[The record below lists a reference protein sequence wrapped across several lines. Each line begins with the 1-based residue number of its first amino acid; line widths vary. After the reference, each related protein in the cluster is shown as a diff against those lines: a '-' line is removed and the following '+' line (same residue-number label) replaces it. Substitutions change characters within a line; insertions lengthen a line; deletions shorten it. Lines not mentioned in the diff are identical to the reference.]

1 MPLLAKSA
9 KNGSVTLAD
18 HTCHVLEAV
27 VKMAGA
33 WGFDETLAR
42 NGAILHDL
50 GKAHPYFQSQVND
63 DETPTQ
69 GKPIHRH
76 EFSSLLFLP
85 VFPKDDWDKLI
96 DLVVAHHKPIRD
108 EVRERGILDLDE
120 RWGQNFYNNHLGD
133 WETWSLPVFEM
144 LRNDFGIICEP
155 FPKEQALAA
164 LEYAVEYCWQRPLGW
179 SPLRGL
185 LMAGDHFASAF
196 NYDVNQQL
204 DRILKNPDLTW
215 FHSRQSALYPLSLE
229 PTDDPRPHTL
239 VVAPTGA
246 GKTDFLLRRC
256 SRRVFYTLPYQ
267 ASINAM
273 FKRLQ
278 AAIPDADIRL
288 QHATSKI
295 VVSGKMDEQ
304 ILQNLTGS
312 AAKVLTPHQLAG
324 IIFGTPGFESTMLDL
339 RDCDVIL
346 DEIHTYG
353 DLSMAMVLEIVQAL
367 LRLHCRLHVGTATM
381 PTILYD
387 RILSL
392 LGGEAAVYEVHLPEQ
407 VLDTYNRHLIYKEAA
422 DFPMNETLK
431 AAFAEGEKVLVV
443 FNTIKGAQEAFRN
456 WQEQFP
462 DVPSMLLHSRFRRKD
477 RVDLEQ
483 KLQSEYNDQKKFR
496 PCLVVSTQVVEVSL
510 DISFDRMITEAAPI
524 DALIQRFGR
533 INRIRKENPAPRP
546 IHVIAPSGNTLPYKK
561 AIVEASF
568 DQLPN
573 GGILEEKTLQ
583 QRIDAVYTSIDTKEI
598 DAHLIYWEGQYR
610 IKELTHRPKS
620 LLLDALEIES
630 ATCILETD
638 RDNYLEA
645 KYEERIGLEIPIG
658 WRTIAKY
665 SNEFEQ
671 LKEGSYPF
679 VVPRNGDYD
688 SVGLVLKERDPFL

>member
-18 HTCHVLEAV
+18 HTRHVMDTII
-27 VKMAGA
+27 KMAGV
-33 WGFDETLAR
+33 WGFDEKLAR

-50 GKAHPYFQSQVND
+50 GKAHPYFQSQVSD
-63 DETPTQ
+63 VETPTQ

-76 EFSSLLFLP
+76 EYSSLLFLP
-85 VFPKDDWDKLI
+85 IFPKVDWDKLI

-120 RWGQNFYNNHLGD
+120 RWGHNFYRNHLGD
-133 WETWSLPVFEM
+133 WESWSLPVFEM
-144 LRNDFGIICEP
+144 LRTDFEVAFTP
-155 FPKEQALAA
+155 HSKEEAQAA
-164 LEYAVEYCWQRPLGW
+164 LEYAVEYCWNRPLGW

-196 NYDVNQQL
+196 NHDVNLQL
-204 DRILKNPDLTW
+204 DRILKKPNLSW
-215 FHSRQSALYPLSLE
+215 FHSRQSSLYPLSLE

-256 SRRVFYTLPYQ
+256 SDRVFYTLPYQ

-273 FKRLQ
+273 FKRLKT
-278 AAIPDADIRL
+278 AIPDADIRL

-295 VVSGKMDEQ
+295 VVGGKTDEQ

-312 AAKVLTPHQLAG
+312 AVKILTPHQLAG

-339 RDCDVIL
+339 RSCDVIL

-367 LRLHCRLHVGTATM
+367 LRLNCRLHIGTATM
-381 PTILYD
+381 PTILYE
-387 RILSL
+387 RILSM
-392 LGGEAAVYEVHLPEQ
+392 LGGKEAVYEISLPET
-407 VLDTYNRHLIYKEAA
+407 VLDTYNRHRIFKEKSDFSINGTLEAA
-422 DFPMNETLK
+422 FE
-431 AAFAEGEKVLVV
+431 AGEKVLVV
-443 FNTIKGAQEAFRN
+443 FNTIKAAQEAFRN
-456 WQEQFP
+456 WQYEYP
-462 DVPSMLLHSRFRRKD
+462 KVPMMLLHSRFRRKD
-477 RVDLEQ
+477 RVELEK
-483 KLQSEYNDQKKFR
+483 KLQSDYNNQNKYR

-533 INRIRKENPAPRP
+533 INRIRTENPETKP
-546 IHVIAPSGNTLPYKK
+546 IHVIAPNGNCRPYKIE
-561 AIVEASF
+561 IVEASY
-568 DQLPN
+568 DQLPD
-573 GGILEEKTLQ
+573 GEVLEEKTLQ
-583 QRIDAVYTSIDTKEI
+583 QRIDAVFQCVDTKEI
-598 DAHLIYWEGQYR
+598 DSHLICWEGQYR

-620 LLLDALEIES
+620 LLLDALEIEG
-630 ATCILETD
+630 AVCILETD
-638 RDNYLEA
+638 RDHYLEA
-645 KYEERIGLEIPIG
+645 QYDERIGLEIPVSFKA
-658 WRTIAKY
+658 IAHL

-671 LKEGSYPF
+671 LKEGSFPF
-679 VVPRNGDYD
+679 VVPNNLDYENI
-688 SVGLVLKERDPFL
+688 GLELKSRVNIW